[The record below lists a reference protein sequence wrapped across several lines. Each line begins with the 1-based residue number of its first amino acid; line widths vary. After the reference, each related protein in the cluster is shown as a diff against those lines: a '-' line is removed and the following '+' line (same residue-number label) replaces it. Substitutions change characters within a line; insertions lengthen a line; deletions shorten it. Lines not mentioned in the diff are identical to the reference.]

1 MKSIEPN
8 QTFKQKFVSK
18 ILLYC
23 GEALID
29 MNPLQHKTAFKKLAR
44 DAVFNTTIG
53 IGRKSID
60 VGLISGVSKDLFG
73 EILVNTLKDS
83 AVDTYYLCHFDRPTT
98 LDFVTLL
105 DSQASYA
112 FY

>member
-73 EILVNTLKDS
+73 EFLVNTLKDS
-83 AVDTYYLCHFDRPTT
+83 AVDTSYLYRSDQPST
-98 LDFVTLL
+98 L
-105 DSQASYA
+105 A
-112 FY
+112 F